1 MEITGY
7 FTIDNPDHDD
17 TISFK
22 MYGPSHDDGQGA
34 WYISDLTFY
43 DGQNLMGYEEPH
55 PDTTMD
61 IESTT
66 KIGSIVGKKIGYKV
80 VIWKSGAGAN
90 VQAWADKGDGIWIL
104 IHEVDSPDGK
114 HFTPDPEQKVQ
125 IRIDACPNI
134 TYWGTP
140 TVKEIT
146 ADHEFVGSDGTGTGT
161 RCWNH
166 QLE

>member
-1 MEITGY
+1 
-7 FTIDNPDHDD
+7 
-17 TISFK
+17 

-43 DGQNLMGYEEPH
+43 AGQNLMGYEEPH

-61 IESTT
+61 IESSTS
-66 KIGSIVGKKIGYKV
+66 IGSIVGKKIGYKT

-90 VQAWADKGDGIWIL
+90 VQAWADKGDGIWVL

-146 ADHEFVGSDGTGTGT
+146 ADHQFVGSDGTGTGT
-161 RCWNH
+161 GSWNH